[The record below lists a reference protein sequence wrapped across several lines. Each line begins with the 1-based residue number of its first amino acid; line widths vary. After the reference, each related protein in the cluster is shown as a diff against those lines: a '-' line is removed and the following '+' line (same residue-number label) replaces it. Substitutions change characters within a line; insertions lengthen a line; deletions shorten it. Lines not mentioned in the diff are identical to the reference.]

1 MARARVNMVDT
12 AEQNNEQSIE
22 VDLIACSDNELVGE
36 HTIFT
41 KFGRFVFVEGK
52 ATVSKQVAEKL
63 KDGGYVK

>member
-1 MARARVNMVDT
+1 MARAKVNMVDT

-41 KFGRFVFVEGK
+41 SYGRFVFVEGK
-52 ATVSKQVAEKL
+52 AAVSKQIAKML